1 MTTTS
6 RFQAKKIKF
15 YMQQVKSN
23 WALEYQT
30 KNNIKS
36 ISSLELSSAL
46 KL

>member
-6 RFQAKKIKF
+6 QVQAKKIKF

-30 KNNIKS
+30 KCNIES
-36 ISSLELSSAL
+36 YQV
-46 KL
+46 